1 MRICIYGAD
10 AIGGCIGLLL
20 SQAGAEVALVAPGP
34 QIRAG
39 YPR

>member
-10 AIGGCIGLLL
+10 AIGGYIGMLL
-20 SQAGAEVALVAPGP
+20 SQAEAEVLVAPGP